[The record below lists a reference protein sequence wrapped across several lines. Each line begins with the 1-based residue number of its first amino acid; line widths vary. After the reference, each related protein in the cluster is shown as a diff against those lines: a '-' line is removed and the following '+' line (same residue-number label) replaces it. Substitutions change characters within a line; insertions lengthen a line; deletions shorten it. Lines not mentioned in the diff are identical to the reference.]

1 MMPVGV
7 MLMLW
12 VAGGRRQ
19 VVGGRGGVSMH
30 CSSRRWFVRFTPDRL
45 IQIFCSC
52 YVLMLFSCSRLWL
65 AWATPVGFSYKEKM
79 NFKGNVRTSAA
90 AASSARLIMPA
101 LLNYA
106 CAMQAA
112 VSPFE

>member
-1 MMPVGV
+1 
-7 MLMLW
+7 
-12 VAGGRRQ
+12 
-19 VVGGRGGVSMH
+19 
-30 CSSRRWFVRFTPDRL
+30 
-45 IQIFCSC
+45 
-52 YVLMLFSCSRLWL
+52 
-65 AWATPVGFSYKEKM
+65 VGFSYKEKM